1 MELKGYQRGYL
12 TRFAHK
18 LQPVVMIGKHGLTP
32 EVLKAIDDALESHEI
47 IKVKFQ
53 DFKDEKA
60 DLARQVEQSIDT
72 TLVRVVGNIAIYYR
86 HQTDPAKRV
95 VHLPK

>member
-18 LQPVVMIGKHGLTP
+18 LQPVVMIGRNGLSA
-32 EVLKAIDDALESHEI
+32 EVLTAIDQALEDHEI

-53 DFKDEKA
+53 DFKDDKEA
-60 DLARQVEQSIDT
+60 LARSVPESIEA
-72 TLVRVVGNIAIYYR
+72 TLVRLLGNIAIYYR
-86 HQTDPAKRV
+86 HQEDPKKRI